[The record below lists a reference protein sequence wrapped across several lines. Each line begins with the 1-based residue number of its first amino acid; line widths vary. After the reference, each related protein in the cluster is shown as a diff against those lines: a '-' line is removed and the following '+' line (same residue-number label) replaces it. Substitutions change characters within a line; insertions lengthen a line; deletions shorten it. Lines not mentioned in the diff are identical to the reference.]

1 MVYELL
7 GKEKVFAREFFAE
20 PHDSLIYTITEGI
33 KGVAFGI
40 GKPLKCVYL
49 RYGFFSF
56 LAGDAGCDDARE
68 LVEAIRDL
76 TDGEEVAVIGYGDG
90 WEALVCE
97 VYPEARIRDR
107 AIMQIPAQGLDEE
120 HIDYLLQR
128 YEAGEYGDYVLREI
142 DCDIYDY
149 LKTEDWADGMVTNF
163 DSYEEFAE
171 YGFGY
176 VVCDGNL
183 PVSGCSV
190 YSYHSA
196 GVEIQ
201 VDTKEE
207 YRGKGLAKIASAA
220 MMKETL
226 RRKLTP
232 SWDAANP
239 TSQTIAGHMGF
250 DLGMKYRAAVLPDTK

>member
-7 GKEKVFAREFFAE
+7 GEEREMARRFFVE

-33 KGVAFGI
+33 KGVAFGA
-40 GKPLKCVYL
+40 GKPLQCVYL

-56 LAGDAGCDDARE
+56 LAGDASCETAKE

-76 TDGEEVAVIGYGDG
+76 TDGEEIAVIGYGEG
-90 WEALVCE
+90 WEALVRE
-97 VYPEARIRDR
+97 IYPEATVCDR
-107 AIMQIPAQGLDEE
+107 AMMQIPADGLDVKSM
-120 HIDYLLQR
+120 DALLED
-128 YEAGEYGDYVLREI
+128 YEAGKYVGFVLKEI
-142 DCDIYDY
+142 DRDIYDS
-149 LKTEDWADGMVTNF
+149 LKTLEWADGLVTNF

-171 YGFGY
+171 HGFGY
-176 VVCDGNL
+176 VMCDKDM

-190 YSYHSA
+190 YSYHST

-201 VDTKEE
+201 VDTREE
-207 YRGKGLAKIASAA
+207 YRGKGLAKVASAA

-226 RRKLTP
+226 RRKLVP

-250 DLGMKYRAAVLPDTK
+250 DLGMQYHAVVLPKKS

>member
-7 GKEKVFAREFFAE
+7 GKERELAREFFTE

-33 KGVAFGI
+33 KGVAFGV
-40 GKPLKCVYL
+40 GKPLQCVYL

-56 LAGDAGCDDARE
+56 LAGDAGCDGARE

-76 TDGEEVAVIGYGDG
+76 TDGDEVAVIGYGDG
-90 WEALVCE
+90 WEALICE
-97 VYPEARIRDR
+97 TYPEAQIRDR
-107 AIMQIPAQGLDEE
+107 AMMQIPAQGLDIEK
-120 HIDYLLQR
+120 IDALIR
-128 YEAGEYGDYVLREI
+128 KYEAGEYGDFILKEI
-142 DCDIYDY
+142 DQEIYEF
-149 LKTEDWADGMVTNF
+149 LKTAEWADGMVTNF
-163 DSYEEFAE
+163 DTYEEFAE

-176 VVCDGNL
+176 VMCDKTL

-207 YRGKGLAKIASAA
+207 YRGKGLAQIASAA

-226 RRKLTP
+226 RRRLTP

-250 DLGMKYRAAVLPDTK
+250 DLGMQYRAVVLPEKK